1 MRHIFQSHVRF
12 ADPHVN
18 SDDKNRLSILANTV
32 EPLVRRDARGG
43 FIPCLAKSWQVSED
57 ARQWQ
62 FDLQDGVHFHD
73 GSSLRAADVVAN
85 LMRIRD
91 EDLGGELGTA
101 GVYQSY
107 LQGATFEAR
116 GDVVH
121 VALDAPFSELLDIIE
136 KFPIMPEKV
145 LSGGVLEAT
154 DIVGTGAYTIA
165 DVGENA
171 VVLDGFADY
180 WYQQKRPSALTF
192 YAQADAHARVDALLA
207 GEAQVISEVPLV
219 RFAEVVQKA
228 RLVSMQSTVCV
239 IAMFNLLQGDADKRV
254 DKRVRQ
260 ALNYALDIRAIMH
273 ELHETYAMP
282 LRSPLTPLHAGFDN
296 SLTGYGYDP
305 EKARALLAE
314 AAAQGLTLNL
324 AAPTIHPDESPRL
337 AELIVEQCAAVGVTV
352 NTILH
357 EDRPAYADR
366 VRDKQAGDVC
376 IFDSSPLSSYRV
388 LREKF
393 HSQTQGPWWQ
403 GYHNAEVDK
412 YIDNIARTTD
422 SKMKNDL
429 YASAQKAILE
439 DAPWLFLYSPMKHW
453 GMRANIFWQPTIDGV
468 ILF

>member
-1 MRHIFQSHVRF
+1 MRHTFQSHVRF

-62 FDLQDGVHFHD
+62 FDLQDDVHFHD
-73 GSSLRAADVVAN
+73 GSSLTASDVVAN
-85 LMRIRD
+85 LTRIRD

-101 GVYQSY
+101 GVYQRY
-107 LQGATFEAR
+107 LQGAVFDAR
-116 GDVVH
+116 HGVVH
-121 VALDAPFSELLDIIE
+121 VSLDAPFSELLDIIE
-136 KFPIMPEKV
+136 KFPIMPEKI
-145 LSGGVLEAT
+145 LSAEVLEPT

-165 DVGENA
+165 DVDKDA
-171 VVLDGFADY
+171 VVLDGFTDY
-180 WYQQKRPSALTF
+180 WHRQQRPRALTF
-192 YAQADAHARVDALLA
+192 YAQPDANARVDALLA
-207 GEAQVISEVPLV
+207 GDAQVISDVPLA

-239 IAMFNLLQGDADKRV
+239 IAMFNLLSSDI

-273 ELHETYAMP
+273 ELHETYALP
-282 LRSPLTPLHAGFDN
+282 LRSPLTPLHAGFDG
-296 SLTGYGYDP
+296 SLTGYRYDP
-305 EKARALLAE
+305 DKARALLAE
-314 AAAQGLTLNL
+314 AGAEGLVLDLN
-324 AAPTIHPDESPRL
+324 APTIHPDESPRL
-337 AELIVEQCAAVGVTV
+337 TELIAEQCAAVGVTI

-357 EDRPAYADR
+357 KDRPAYADM

-403 GYHNAEVDK
+403 GYHNADVDK

-422 SKMKNDL
+422 GKMKNDL
-429 YASAQKAILE
+429 YVSAQKAILE

-468 ILF
+468 MLF

>member
-18 SDDKNRLSILANTV
+18 SDDKNRLSILASTV
-32 EPLVRRDARGG
+32 EPLVRRDARGR

-57 ARQWQ
+57 AKQWQ
-62 FDLQDGVHFHD
+62 FVLQDGVHFHD

-85 LMRIRD
+85 LTRIRD

-107 LQGATFEAR
+107 LQGATFDAR
-116 GDVVH
+116 SDVVH
-121 VALDAPFSELLDIIE
+121 VSLDAPFSELLDIIE

-145 LSGGVLEAT
+145 LSAGVLAPT

-165 DVGENA
+165 EVGENA
-171 VVLDGFADY
+171 VVLEGFADY
-180 WYQQKRPSALTF
+180 WHRQQRPSALTF
-192 YAQADAHARVDALLA
+192 YAQPDAHARVDALLA
-207 GEAQVISEVPLV
+207 GDAHVISEVPLA

-239 IAMFNLLQGDADKRV
+239 IAMFNLLSSDI

-273 ELHETYAMP
+273 ELHETHAVP
-282 LRSPLTPLHAGFDN
+282 LRSPLTPLHAGFDS

-305 EKARALLAE
+305 EKAQALLAE
-314 AAAQGLTLNL
+314 AGAEGLTINMD
-324 AAPTIHPDESPRL
+324 APTIHPDESPRL
-337 AELIVEQCAAVGVTV
+337 AALIAEQCAAVDVTINV
-352 NTILH
+352 TLH
-357 EDRPAYADR
+357 EDRPAYADM
-366 VRDKQAGDVC
+366 VRAKQAGELC
-376 IFDSSPLSSYRV
+376 LFDSSPISSYRV

-412 YIDNIARTTD
+412 SIDNIARTTD
-422 SKMKNDL
+422 NKMKNDL
-429 YASAQKAILE
+429 YASAQRAIVK

-453 GMRANIFWQPTIDGV
+453 GMRANIFWQPTIDGLM
-468 ILF
+468 LF

>member
-18 SDDKNRLSILANTV
+18 SDDKNRLSILANIV

-85 LMRIRD
+85 LTRIRD

-116 GDVVH
+116 DDVVL
-121 VALDAPFSELLDIIE
+121 VSLDAPFSELLDLIE
-136 KFPIMPEKV
+136 KFPIVPEKT
-145 LSGGVLEAT
+145 LGMGLLEPT
-154 DIVGTGAYTIA
+154 EIIGTGAFSLA
-165 DVGENA
+165 EVGTEQVTLNE
-171 VVLDGFADY
+171 FPEY
-180 WYQQKRPSALTF
+180 WQGDAPFTTLNF
-192 YAQADAHARVDALLA
+192 YAQPDAQARVDTLLA
-207 GEAQVISEVPLV
+207 GDAHIISEVPLTRLADV
-219 RFAEVVQKA
+219 AHNA

-239 IAMFNLLQGDADKRV
+239 IAMFNLLSSDI

-260 ALNYALDIRAIMH
+260 ALNYALDRRHIIH
-273 ELHETYAMP
+273 ELQETYAVP
-282 LRSPLTPLHAGFDN
+282 LRSPLTPLHAGFDSN
-296 SLTGYGYDP
+296 LMGYEYDP
-305 EKARALLAE
+305 DKARALLAE
-314 AAAQGLTLNL
+314 AGAEGLTLNL
-324 AAPTIHPDESPRL
+324 DAPTIHPDESVRL
-337 AELIVEQCAAVGVTV
+337 TELIAEQCAAVGVTINV
-352 NTILH
+352 TLH
-357 EDRPAYADR
+357 EDRPAYADM
-366 VRDKQAGDVC
+366 VRAKQARDLC
-376 IFDSSPLSSYRV
+376 LFDSSPISSYRV

-403 GYHNAEVDK
+403 GYQNAEVDK
-412 YIDNIARTTD
+412 SIDNIARTTD
-422 SKMKNDL
+422 DKMKNDL
-429 YASAQKAILE
+429 YASAQRAIVE

-453 GMRANIFWQPTIDGV
+453 GMRANIFWQPTIDGLM
-468 ILF
+468 LF

>member
-18 SDDKNRLSILANTV
+18 SDDKNRLSILANVV

-43 FIPCLAKSWQVSED
+43 FVPCLAKSWQVSED

-62 FDLQDGVHFHD
+62 FVLHDGVRFHN

-85 LMRIRD
+85 LTRIRD

-101 GVYQSY
+101 GVYQHY
-107 LQGATFEAR
+107 LQGATFDAR

-121 VALDAPFSELLDIIE
+121 VTLDTPFSELLDLIE
-136 KFPIMPEKV
+136 KFPIVPQKILGEG
-145 LSGGVLEAT
+145 LLPAN
-154 DIVGTGAYTIA
+154 DIVGTGAYV
-165 DVGENA
+165 VGEVAKNR
-171 VVLDGFADY
+171 VVLERFDDC
-180 WYQQKRPSALTF
+180 WHTHNCPEALTF
-192 YAQADAHARVDALLA
+192 FAQPDANARVDALLA
-207 GEAQVISEVPLV
+207 GDAHIISDVPLA

-239 IAMFNLLQGDADKRV
+239 IAMFNLLSSDI

-273 ELHETYAMP
+273 ELHETYALP
-282 LRSPLTPLHAGFDN
+282 LRSPLTPLHTGFDS

-305 EKARALLAE
+305 DKARALLAE
-314 AAAQGLTLNL
+314 AGAEGLVLDLN
-324 AAPTIHPDESPRL
+324 APTIHPDESPRL
-337 AELIVEQCAAVGVTV
+337 AELIAEQCAAVGVTV

-357 EDRPAYADR
+357 KDRPAYADM

-403 GYHNAEVDK
+403 GYHNTDVDK

-429 YASAQKAILE
+429 YVSAQKAILE

-468 ILF
+468 MLF

>member
-18 SDDKNRLSILANTV
+18 SDDKNRLSILANVV
-32 EPLVRRDARGG
+32 EPLVRRDAQGG

-62 FDLQDGVHFHD
+62 FDLQDGVRFHN

-85 LMRIRD
+85 LTRIRD

-107 LQGATFEAR
+107 LQGATFDTR
-116 GDVVH
+116 GGVVH
-121 VALDAPFSELLDIIE
+121 VNLDAPFSELLDIIE

-145 LSGGVLEAT
+145 LSTGVLAPT

-165 DVGENA
+165 EVADNA
-171 VVLDGFADY
+171 VVLEGFADY
-180 WYQQKRPSALTF
+180 WHPQQRPDGLTF
-192 YAQADAHARVDALLA
+192 YAQPDANARVDALLA
-207 GEAQVISEVPLV
+207 GDAHVISDVPLA

-239 IAMFNLLQGDADKRV
+239 IAMFNLLQGNV

-273 ELHETYAMP
+273 ELHETYAVP

-296 SLTGYGYDP
+296 SLTGYGYDLD
-305 EKARALLAE
+305 KARALLAE
-314 AAAQGLTLNL
+314 AGAEGLTLNL
-324 AAPTIHPDESPRL
+324 DTPTIHPDESPRL
-337 AELIVEQCAAVGVTV
+337 AELIAEQCAAIGVTV
-352 NTILH
+352 NVTLH
-357 EDRPAYADR
+357 EDRPAYADM
-366 VRDKQAGDVC
+366 VRDKQAGELC
-376 IFDSSPLSSYRV
+376 MFDSSPLSSYRV

-403 GYHNAEVDK
+403 GYHNADVDQ
-412 YIDNIARTTD
+412 YINNIARTTD

-429 YASAQKAILE
+429 YASAQHAILE

-453 GMRANIFWQPTIDGV
+453 GMRANIFWQPTIDG
-468 ILF
+468 IMLF